1 MNFGKKLTILGDS
14 IMRGV
19 ILDEVRGT
27 YRRLTGSCADRMV
40 EPQGLQV
47 LNKSRF
53 GWTIDRGLIQLEKS
67 LKDGL
72 SCDAVLLEY
81 GGNDCDFDWEAVA
94 AAPNDDHQPLTP
106 LARFI
111 STLKEM
117 TGKVKDAGAAP
128 VLMSLPPLDGERY
141 FNFLV
146 ARGIDRQGL
155 MTFLGDVQA
164 IYRHHEAY
172 SLAITGLAVETGSLY
187 VPIREAFLASRR
199 MPELICSDGIHPNA
213 KGHAL
218 MSDVMADFIRVNA
231 A

>member
-1 MNFGKKLTILGDS
+1 MNLGKRLTILGDS

-27 YRRLTGSCADRMV
+27 YHRLIGSCADKMG
-40 EPQGLQV
+40 EPQGLQI

-53 GWTIDRGLIQLEKS
+53 GWTVDRGLAQLEKS
-67 LKDGL
+67 LQEGF

-81 GGNDCDFDWEAVA
+81 GGNDCDFDWPSVA
-94 AAPNDDHQPLTP
+94 AAPNEDHQPLTP
-106 LARFI
+106 LSRFI
-111 STLKEM
+111 STLRLM
-117 TGKVKDAGAAP
+117 TEKLNHAGVTP
-128 VLMSLPPLDGERY
+128 VLMSLPPLEGERY

-146 ARGIDRQGL
+146 EKGIDKTGL
-155 MTFLGDVQA
+155 IAFLGDIQA

-172 SLAITGLAVETGSLY
+172 SLAITGLAAETNSLY

-199 MPELICSDGIHPNA
+199 LPDLICRDGIHPNA
-213 KGHAL
+213 QGHAL
-218 MSDVMADFIRVNA
+218 MSDVMTDFIKRHA